1 MTEASRAGKKALSL
15 FLSEYHDEVGLGWP
29 RKFGR
34 SKVSE

>member
-15 FLSEYHDEVGLGWP
+15 FLSEYHDEAPPGWP
-29 RKFGR
+29 RKFDR